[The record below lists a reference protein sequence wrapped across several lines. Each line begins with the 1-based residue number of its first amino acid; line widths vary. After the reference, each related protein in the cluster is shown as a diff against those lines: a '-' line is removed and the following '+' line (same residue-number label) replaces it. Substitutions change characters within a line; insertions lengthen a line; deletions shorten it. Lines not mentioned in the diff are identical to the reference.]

1 MLTRNSSSPRRR
13 GASIIEL
20 MIALTIFGLVMA
32 GVTSAI
38 SEQTRFQAGAQ
49 RVVASQ
55 RSLRQIGDLLPSELR
70 ALGTGAGDI
79 YAMNASSVDLRVT
92 TGSSVVCTIAG
103 GGGSV
108 TIPPVQLATGV
119 PLTSWRDVP
128 ATGDSLFIFDEG
140 ASPARND
147 DTWRA
152 YRLSGPPA
160 SAQSCPTSTG
170 FTRTAGEAAAGMR
183 LTVTPAI
190 PVSTVV
196 GAPIRFFRPARYA
209 LATGADGRWYLGY
222 TECSAGCGT
231 LDVVAGP
238 VRPPSGQGIGFTF
251 RDSLGAVTANRADVA
266 FVELV
271 LRTDGAPVGERSRMR
286 SGALSDSLRV
296 SISVRNPR

>member
-1 MLTRNSSSPRRR
+1 
-13 GASIIEL
+13 
-20 MIALTIFGLVMA
+20 
-32 GVTSAI
+32 
-38 SEQTRFQAGAQ
+38 
-49 RVVASQ
+49 
-55 RSLRQIGDLLPSELR
+55 
-70 ALGTGAGDI
+70 
-79 YAMNASSVDLRVT
+79 MNASSVDLRVT
-92 TGSSVVCTIAG
+92 TGSSVVCTVAA

-119 PLTSWRDVP
+119 PLTAWRDVP

-140 ASPARND
+140 VSPARND

-152 YRLSGPPA
+152 YRLSAPPA
-160 SAQSCPTSTG
+160 SAQSCPTTTG

-190 PVSTVV
+190 PVTTVV

-238 VRPPSGQGIGFTF
+238 VRPPSGQGVGFIF
-251 RDSLGAVTANRADVA
+251 RDSLGAITANRADVA
-266 FVELV
+266 LVELV
-271 LRTDGAPVGERSRMR
+271 LHTDGPPMGERSRIR
-286 SGALSDSLRV
+286 SGALADSLRM
-296 SISVRNPR
+296 SIAVRNPR

>member
-1 MLTRNSSSPRRR
+1 MLTSNYFRARRA
-13 GASIIEL
+13 GASIVEL

-38 SEQTRFQAGAQ
+38 AEQTRFQAGAA
-49 RVVASQ
+49 RVVGSQ
-55 RSLRQIGDLLPSELR
+55 RSLRQISDLLPSELR

-79 YAMNASSVDLRVT
+79 YAMNATSVDLRVT
-92 TGSSVVCTIAG
+92 TGSSVVCTVAA

-119 PLTSWRDVP
+119 PLTAWRDVP
-128 ATGDSLFIFDEG
+128 AAGDSVFIFDEG
-140 ASPARND
+140 TSPARND

-152 YRLSGPPA
+152 YRLSAAPA

-190 PVSTVV
+190 PVTTVM

-238 VRPPSGQGIGFTF
+238 VRPPSGQGIGFVF
-251 RDSLGAVTANRADVA
+251 RDSLGGITASRADVA

-271 LRTDGAPVGERSRMR
+271 LHTDGPPAGERSRLR
-286 SGALSDSLRV
+286 SGALADSLRM
-296 SISVRNPR
+296 SIAIRNPR